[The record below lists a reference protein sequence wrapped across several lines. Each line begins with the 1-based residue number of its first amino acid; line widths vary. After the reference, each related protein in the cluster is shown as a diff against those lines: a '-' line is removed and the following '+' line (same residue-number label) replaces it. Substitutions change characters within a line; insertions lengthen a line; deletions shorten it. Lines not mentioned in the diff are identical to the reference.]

1 MNSTITFLI
10 ESFLF
15 IGAVALVAV
24 MLAIKY
30 TANGCEDE
38 TGFHL
43 EPTSEPKE

>member
-1 MNSTITFLI
+1 MTPTITFLI

-15 IGAVALVAV
+15 LGAIALVAV

-38 TGFHL
+38 SGFHL
-43 EPTSEPKE
+43 EPTGERKE